1 MLLDIKPN
9 LRLFSLLAIISLV
22 SCFSLLYPVMTKVLI
37 DNVFPSR
44 NDELFVKIA
53 IFLIAFVFFRHF
65 LNLIQDLFFLI
76 FRQSLE
82 KNKVCKY
89 MNWVLFSSNN
99 DDMGIG
105 ETIGKV
111 TSFMSSFQYN
121 FVEFVYF
128 FCYSVLV
135 AILSCL
141 IMFII
146 DTQLLV
152 IVLTFMGLHLAN
164 YFLFAKNL
172 GSLSGKILDQ
182 QYRLNGALHTVISL
196 FAHIKVYKLEGKFLD
211 DSNKQ
216 ITNYFKFGF
225 HRDIAS
231 LLQELFQ
238 DVLIFLCYV
247 AVIFYLYIG
256 YLNEKFTSG
265 DFILCFFV
273 LQLCFEPVYRFAATS
288 KQLSELQKMSDNLR
302 TCDDAVS
309 AAIPTAKVN
318 SVILSELSY
327 HDSSGNLLIDS
338 LSYRF
343 DVGNLYVLQGPS
355 GCGKTTLIRLMSGNL
370 HPSSGTL
377 TFESD
382 TLRFSKVSCCY
393 LPQKYTPFKATITD
407 NVSLFS
413 NSPDIAN
420 VRLCIDKGGMGGTFA
435 SSDLD
440 TVLMPQSLSGGERM
454 KLGMATMLYHDSN
467 VYLLDEVF
475 SNLDHDSAL
484 DLLHQLNHLK
494 KDSIII
500 IVSHNSYVREFAD
513 YIIDLPSVRRG
524 SRQC

>member
-1 MLLDIKPN
+1 MLLDIKPT

-22 SCFSLLYPVMTKVLI
+22 SCFSLLYPVVTKILI
-37 DNVFPSR
+37 DHVFPSR
-44 NDELFVKIA
+44 NDGLFAKVA
-53 IFLIAFVFFRHF
+53 VFLIAFVFFRHF
-65 LNLIQDLFFLI
+65 LNLIQDLFFLL
-76 FRQSLE
+76 FRQSIE
-82 KNKVCKY
+82 KAKVCEYIK
-89 MNWVLFSSNN
+89 WILLSPSN
-99 DDMGIG
+99 DDLGVG
-105 ETIGKV
+105 ETVGKV
-111 TSFMSSFQYN
+111 TAFMSSFQYN

-135 AILSCL
+135 AILSCA

-152 IVLTFMGLHLAN
+152 IVLTFMALHLAN

-172 GSLSGKILDQ
+172 GSLSSEMLDQ
-182 QYRLNGALHTVISL
+182 QYKLNGALLSVVSL
-196 FAHIKVYKLEGKFLD
+196 FAHIKIYKLEDKFLD
-211 DSNKQ
+211 DSNNQ
-216 ITNYFKFGF
+216 ISSYFKFGF
-225 HRDIAS
+225 HRDITS

-256 YLNEKFTSG
+256 YLDGNFTSG

-273 LQLCFEPVYRFAATS
+273 LQLCFEPVYRFAATT
-288 KQLSELQKMSDNLR
+288 KQLSELQKMSDNLGTR
-302 TCDDAVS
+302 NDAVS
-309 AAIPTAKVN
+309 MALPTEKVN
-318 SVILSELSY
+318 SAILSELSY

-343 DVGNLYVLQGPS
+343 DVGNMYVIQGPS

-370 HPSSGTL
+370 LPSSGTL
-377 TFESD
+377 TFES
-382 TLRFSKVSCCY
+382 TNLRFSKVSCCY
-393 LPQKYTPFKATITD
+393 LPQKYTPFKASIID

-420 VRLCIDKGGMGGTFA
+420 VRLCIDKGGMGGTFD

-440 TVLMPQSLSGGERM
+440 TQLIPQSLSGGERM
-454 KLGMATMLYHDSN
+454 KLGMAAMLYQDSN

-475 SNLDHDSAL
+475 SNLDQGAAL

-500 IVSHNSYVREFAD
+500 IVSHNSYVSEFAD

-524 SRQC
+524 S